1 MAHFA
6 VIYTYVDQP
15 AQLDENRPAHR
26 AFLATLLERGHL
38 VASGPLLETSP
49 ARALLIFTAESAD
62 QLREILTEDPFQQL
76 GLVAD
81 AEITEWNPVL
91 GILAN

>member
-6 VIYTYVDQP
+6 VTYTYTDAP
-15 AQLDENRPAHR
+15 EQLDEHRPNHR
-26 AFLATLLERGHL
+26 AYLATLVESGHL

-49 ARALLIFTAESAD
+49 AQALLVFSAESVD
-62 QLREILTEDPFQQL
+62 QLRQMLAEDPFQQL

-81 AEITEWNPVL
+81 ARIVEWNPVL
-91 GILAN
+91 GILAR